1 MDSERGSGM
10 SYTGWIPEV
19 LEESYSGIREIALYT
34 KHLMNRR
41 IFLQGEIDA
50 NMANAVLSQLLYLTD
65 EGEQPIHIY
74 INSNGGE
81 VDAGLMIYDMLQ
93 SIDTPVNLYCTGMAA
108 SMAAVILAGGQK
120 GRRFILPHSKTM
132 IDKPLIAG
140 GVGGFAASSGHSLA
154 DSIEETKGIVNEI
167 LARHTGRTLE
177 EIRRATDSACYMNA
191 EESVAFGLCDEIKEK
206 IL

>member
-1 MDSERGSGM
+1 MRTKGERGM
-10 SYTGWIPEV
+10 SYTGWIPAV
-19 LEESYSGIREIALYT
+19 IEESYSGMREIALYT

-50 NMANAVLSQLLYLTD
+50 DMADAVLSQLLYLTD
-65 EGEQPIHIY
+65 EGDQPIQIF
-74 INSNGGE
+74 INSSGGE
-81 VDAGLMIYDMLQ
+81 ADAGLMIYDMLQ
-93 SIDTPVNLYCTGMAA
+93 SIDIPVNLYCTGLAA

-140 GVGGFAASSGHSLA
+140 GVGGFAASSGHSFS
-154 DSIEETKGIVNEI
+154 DSIEETKETINKI
-167 LARHTGRTLE
+167 LVRHTGRTLE
-177 EIRRATDSACYMNA
+177 EIRRATGSAYYMNA

>member
-1 MDSERGSGM
+1 M
-10 SYTGWIPEV
+10 SYTGWIPAV
-19 LEESYSGIREIALYT
+19 IEESYSGMREIALYT

-50 NMANAVLSQLLYLTD
+50 DMADAVLSQLLYLTD
-65 EGEQPIHIY
+65 EEDQPIQIF
-74 INSNGGE
+74 INSSGGE
-81 VDAGLMIYDMLQ
+81 ADAGLMIYDMLQ
-93 SIDTPVNLYCTGMAA
+93 SIDIPVNLYCTGLAA

-140 GVGGFAASSGHSLA
+140 GVGGFAASSGHSFS
-154 DSIEETKGIVNEI
+154 DSIEETKETINKI
-167 LARHTGRTLE
+167 LVRHTGRTLE
-177 EIRRATDSACYMNA
+177 EIRRTTGSAYYMNA

>member
-1 MDSERGSGM
+1 M
-10 SYTGWIPEV
+10 SYTEWMPAII
-19 LEESYSGIREIALYT
+19 EESHSGVREIALLT

-41 IFLQGEIDA
+41 IFLQGEIDGD
-50 NMANAVLSQLLYLTD
+50 MANAVLSQLLYLRD

-74 INSNGGE
+74 INSSGGE
-81 VDAGLMIYDMLQ
+81 ADAGLMIYDMLQ
-93 SIDTPVNLYCTGMAA
+93 SIDLPVNLYCTGMAA

-132 IDKPLIAG
+132 IDRPLIAG
-140 GVGGFAASSGHSLA
+140 GVGGFAVSQGHSFS
-154 DSIEETKGIVNEI
+154 DSIEATKVIINEI

-177 EIRRATDSACYMNA
+177 EIRRVIDSAYYMNA